1 MINCLKNYKYSRALV
16 IALTLV
22 IVAGMG
28 TVLYKKIQQKI
39 NRQIEH
45 TISSKLENI
54 RTISNTAIENFINNK
69 TESDKLFSE
78 GTASAIGELFFRVD
92 SLTRQNDFLIQSIN
106 QEVADSPDNTE
117 KVNRLSELCQIQ
129 IEEAYDSS
137 GFAQGHHCLA
147 KSYLKAAER
156 DDVNLFK
163 SIQNISFAL
172 ESQYKSDYAEVLY
185 QAIVYDQE
193 DMIPKELFRQ
203 KKSSIVENSS
213 EEIKWLNQ
221 LISLNIPG
229 VTSRAHYR
237 LSYIYQNG
245 RSSAIELVE
254 NINYFEA
261 LKNRN
266 LAIKAI
272 DIKKT
277 NNIDIALI
285 FDNYYA
291 PHSATTIASVL
302 LNSEPDTYHRF
313 YIIEDPKDPLSQEIK
328 DKLSSLQYIKKY
340 SINFIKFPD
349 ELIKDFKTEQY
360 TSVNFPKVT
369 MYRIFLSNFLNL
381 PKILYLDGDLVVTR
395 DLARLFNIK
404 DMNNFFFAA
413 ALEGSAFKLSKLR
426 PNCYQSIFSINSG
439 VMLLNLEEMRKYDL
453 LAMII
458 SVLNKS
464 KCPCHYMDQDFIN
477 LTFSNK
483 IKLISSKWNNGRND
497 NKFQGMFVQHYN
509 SRLKPWRWPG
519 EAKSDEKISLET
531 WNKDSESFPPHFK
544 LYWYYRDLTPWTTKQ
559 DELQKVMKIVQL
571 NF

>member
-1 MINCLKNYKYSRALV
+1 MINFVRNHTALV
-16 IALTLV
+16 IALTVV
-22 IVAGMG
+22 IVAGMS

-39 NRQIEH
+39 SRQIEH

-54 RTISNTAIENFINNK
+54 KTISNTAIENFINNK
-69 TESDKLFSE
+69 TESEKLFSE
-78 GTASAIGELFFRVD
+78 GAASAINELLFRVD
-92 SLTRQNDFLIQSIN
+92 SMTRQNDFLIQSIDREIAN
-106 QEVADSPDNTE
+106 SSDNTE
-117 KVNRLSELCQIQ
+117 KVSRLSELCHIQ

-137 GFAQGHHCLA
+137 RFAQGYHCLA
-147 KSYLKAAER
+147 NSYLKIAER
-156 DDVNLFK
+156 DNINLFK

-172 ESQYKSDYAEVLY
+172 ETEYKSDYAEVLY
-185 QAIVYDQE
+185 QAIIYDQE
-193 DMIPKELFRQ
+193 DMIPKELFGQ

-213 EEIKWLNQ
+213 EEIKYLNQ

-229 VTSRAHYR
+229 VTNRAQYR

-245 RSSAIELVE
+245 RSSAIESVE

-272 DIKKT
+272 DIKRT

-313 YIIEDPKDPLSQEIK
+313 YIIEDPKNSLSQETR
-328 DKLSSLQYIKKY
+328 DKLSSLQYIKEY

-360 TSVNFPKVT
+360 TSIDFPKVT
-369 MYRIFLSNFLNL
+369 VYRIFLSKFLNL
-381 PKILYLDGDLVVTR
+381 SRILYLDGDLVVTR
-395 DLARLFNIK
+395 DLVRLFNVK
-404 DMNNFFFAA
+404 DMSNSFFAA
-413 ALEGSAFKLSKLR
+413 ALEGSAFELSKLR
-426 PNCYQSIFSINSG
+426 PNCYQSISSINSG
-439 VMLLNLEEMRKYDL
+439 VLLLNLEEMRKYDL
-453 LAMII
+453 LDMIT
-458 SVLNKS
+458 SMLNKS

-497 NKFQGMFVQHYN
+497 NKFQGMFIQHYN

-519 EAKSDEKISLET
+519 EAKSDEKISLEM
-531 WNKDSESFPPHFK
+531 WKKKPESFPLHFK
-544 LYWYYRDLTPWTTKQ
+544 LYWYYRDLTPWTTKP
-559 DELQKVMKIVQL
+559 DELQKAI
-571 NF
+571 